1 MQKFSKL
8 LINSFV
14 RDDDVIARTG
24 GEEFIVLLLGN
35 DSEYAVQLTQAVI
48 DKLYSQKIPHSAR
61 PITDR
66 LTVSSGVAS
75 IIVNQHIK
83 VDTLIIR
90 ADSALYLAKGQG
102 CNRVVSDS

>member
-1 MQKFSKL
+1 LKKFLKI

-35 DSEYAVQLTQAVI
+35 DSEYAVQLAQAVI
-48 DKLYSQKIPHSAR
+48 GKLYSQNIPHSAS

-75 IIVNQHIK
+75 IIPNQHIK
-83 VDTLIIR
+83 ANTLIIR

-102 CNRVVSDS
+102 RNRVVSDS